1 MSKMIPASVMRD
13 RLLARLQ
20 APRKTDDWV
29 RVLGIPGHR
38 ELLALIARHRPLS
51 IGALAEIA
59 GRAQPNV
66 SRTLNA
72 LVSAG
77 LVEVVSNGRRSVPK
91 ITDVGADKAREL
103 GLIETGADRDADSGR
118 TAELFSINAAEGSH
132 SAGDQENDVV
142 DGLLTCW
149 LWLSSSKERVATQTK
164 TDLDAL
170 GRRVLENWWRM
181 LYRRDAPFRLWD
193 FAPEDQS
200 GSNYALLAT
209 VTGSRLNLFTR
220 GDRNHVLDLGF
231 ASKTFQV
238 NFFEELL
245 LAEFLRPLA
254 VHHRLQGRSARPL
267 HALLARIEDSRDQP
281 AECAFC
287 RTAGALGLM
296 AYDLEDARVAQIRD
310 LLKLIP
316 EEDARL
322 DFGSAVL
329 ADALTEGQL
338 WTSEQLDRF
347 RQRNA
352 MPVLASLRARCRGDV
367 NAAIRPYQQGYNLAR
382 RARMVLELAEDQ
394 PLGGVDGLSKLFGA
408 DDGIGLS
415 PKAPGAL
422 RAFQGFDD
430 GRPTIVVEDEG
441 PQSSAFIL
449 ARGIG
454 DFLAFGSRMACVADL
469 YTDRQAVGRAF
480 AAEFMAPIG
489 AVVRMVEEED
499 QPVARI
505 AEHFGV
511 MPTVVQHQYENS
523 TH

>member
-1 MSKMIPASVMRD
+1 M
-13 RLLARLQ
+13 
-20 APRKTDDWV
+20 
-29 RVLGIPGHR
+29 LGIPGHR

-51 IGALAEIA
+51 IGALAELA

-66 SRTLNA
+66 SRALNA

-77 LVEVVSNGRRSVPK
+77 LVEVVSDGRRSVPK
-91 ITDVGADKAREL
+91 ITDVGTDKVREL
-103 GLIETGADRDADSGR
+103 GLIEPGKNRDADSGR
-118 TAELFSINAAEGSH
+118 TAELFSIDTTEGNCYAEN
-132 SAGDQENDVV
+132 QENDVV

-149 LWLSSSKERVATQTK
+149 LWLSSSEERVAAQTK

-170 GRRVLENWWRM
+170 GRRVLENWWRI

-193 FAPEDQS
+193 FTLEDQS
-200 GSNYALLAT
+200 RPNYALLAT
-209 VTGSRLNLFTR
+209 VTGSRLKLSAR
-220 GDRNHVLDLGF
+220 GDGKPALDLGV
-231 ASKTFQV
+231 ASRTSQIDA
-238 NFFEELL
+238 FEELL
-245 LAEFLRPLA
+245 LVEFLRPLA
-254 VHHRLQGRSARPL
+254 AHHRLQGRSARPF

-281 AECAFC
+281 AERAFC
-287 RTAGALGLM
+287 RTAGALGLT
-296 AYDLEDARVAQIRD
+296 AYDLEDARAIEIRD

-316 EEDARL
+316 DEDARL

-329 ADALTEGQL
+329 ADSLAEGQL
-338 WTSEQLDRF
+338 WTREQFKRF
-347 RQRNA
+347 QQRNA
-352 MPVLASLRARCRGDV
+352 MPILAGLRARCGGDA
-367 NAAIRPYQQGYNLAR
+367 NPAMRSYRKGYDLAR
-382 RARMVLELAEDQ
+382 SARIALQLAEDQ
-394 PLGGVDGLSKLFGA
+394 PVGGVEGLSKLFGA
-408 DDGIGLS
+408 DDSIGLS

-430 GRPTIVVEDEG
+430 GRPTIIVEDEG

-454 DFLAFGSRMACVADL
+454 DFLAFGSRTACVADL

-499 QPVARI
+499 QPVTRI

-511 MPTVVQHQYENS
+511 MPVVVQHQYENS